1 MQNLH
6 TTTDRVGRSGGMG
19 YVTDSETVRRGVM
32 TEIPGLEERI
42 DPQVMVPD
50 LQSGDRIGA
59 IKELVDR
66 MHQAGW
72 VDDSLSFL
80 QSVLVREDLE
90 STVVTE
96 GVAFPHARCHAVKRL
111 GAAVGV
117 SRQGV
122 RFGDQGE
129 PVHVVCLLG
138 VPTSNSDDYLPL
150 LARVSQTFDDRA
162 FQSCLMACS
171 SSEHM
176 YRTIRAAL
184 QPLIMQN
191 PSRR

>member
-1 MQNLH
+1 MASLAPGRTMQYLH
-6 TTTDRVGRSGGMG
+6 KVYQGVVWMG
-19 YVTDSETVRRGVM
+19 YDSFNEAYLAGISASTV
-32 TEIPGLEERI
+32 GLKDRI

-50 LQSGDRIGA
+50 LKSGDRIGA

-66 MHQAGW
+66 MHLAGW

-122 RFGDQGE
+122 RFGGQGE

-138 VPTSNSDDYLPL
+138 VPTSNSDAYLPL
-150 LARVSQTFDDRA
+150 LAHVSQTFDDRA
-162 FQSCLMACS
+162 FTECLLECS

-184 QPLIMQN
+184 
-191 PSRR
+191 

>member
-1 MQNLH
+1 MI
-6 TTTDRVGRSGGMG
+6 RKAFGPKPEM
-19 YVTDSETVRRGVM
+19 TVA
-32 TEIPGLEERI
+32 TELIDRI
-42 DPQVMVPD
+42 DPQLMVPN
-50 LQSGDRIGA
+50 LQSGDRLGA

-66 MHQAGW
+66 MHEAGW

-96 GVAFPHARCHAVKRL
+96 GVAFPHARSHAVKRL

-138 VPTSNSDDYLPL
+138 APTGNSDDYLPL

-162 FQSCLMACS
+162 FQECLLECS

-176 YRTIRAAL
+176 YRAIRAAL
-184 QPLIMQN
+184 
-191 PSRR
+191 

>member
-1 MQNLH
+1 
-6 TTTDRVGRSGGMG
+6 MG
-19 YVTDSETVRRGVM
+19 YDSFNEAYLAGISASTV
-32 TEIPGLEERI
+32 GLKDRI

-50 LQSGDRIGA
+50 LKSGDRIGA

-66 MHQAGW
+66 MHLAGW

-122 RFGDQGE
+122 RFGGQGE

-138 VPTSNSDDYLPL
+138 VPTSNSDAYLPL
-150 LARVSQTFDDRA
+150 LAHVSQTFDDRA
-162 FQSCLMACS
+162 FTECLLECS

-184 QPLIMQN
+184 
-191 PSRR
+191 

>member
-1 MQNLH
+1 
-6 TTTDRVGRSGGMG
+6 MG
-19 YVTDSETVRRGVM
+19 YGSHTDQ
-32 TEIPGLEERI
+32 LEVARPAVHVAQLKDRI
-42 DPQVMVPD
+42 APQLMVPE
-50 LQSGDRIGA
+50 LKSEDRMGA

-72 VDDSLSFL
+72 VEDSLSFL

-96 GVAFPHARCHAVKRL
+96 GVAFPHARSHAVRRL

-117 SRQGV
+117 SRKGV

-138 VPTSNSDDYLPL
+138 VPTHNASDYLPL
-150 LARVSQTFDDRA
+150 LARVSQTFDDRE
-162 FQSCLMACS
+162 FQACLLGCS
-171 SSEHM
+171 SSEQL
-176 YRTIRAAL
+176 YEKIRAAL
-184 QPLIMQN
+184 
-191 PSRR
+191 

>member
-1 MQNLH
+1 MRGLDESPTRMKENGCNSC
-6 TTTDRVGRSGGMG
+6 TDNGWMG
-19 YVTDSETVRRGVM
+19 YDFIRKQGTGNEM
-32 TEIPGLEERI
+32 TMVAAVGLEERI
-42 DPQVMVPD
+42 DPQLMVPD
-50 LQSGDRIGA
+50 LKSNDRLGA

-72 VDDSLSFL
+72 VGDSLSFL

-90 STVVTE
+90 TTVVTK
-96 GVAFPHARCHAVKRL
+96 GVAFPHARSHAVKRL

-117 SRQGV
+117 SRDGV

-138 VPTSNSDDYLPL
+138 VPASNSDDYLPL
-150 LARVSQTFDDRA
+150 LARVSQTFDDQA
-162 FQSCLMACS
+162 FQVCLMECS

-184 QPLIMQN
+184 
-191 PSRR
+191 

>member
-1 MQNLH
+1 MA
-6 TTTDRVGRSGGMG
+6 TATDQ
-19 YVTDSETVRRGVM
+19 
-32 TEIPGLEERI
+32 LESRI

-50 LQSGDRIGA
+50 LQSTDRIGA

-90 STVVTE
+90 STMVTE
-96 GVAFPHARCHAVKRL
+96 GVAFPHARSHAVKRL
-111 GAAVGV
+111 GAAIGL
-117 SRQGV
+117 SRRGV

-138 VPTSNSDDYLPL
+138 VPTSSSDAYLPL
-150 LARVSQTFDDRA
+150 LARVSQTFDDRQ
-162 FQSCLMACS
+162 FQALLLECS
-171 SSEHM
+171 TSEQLYH
-176 YRTIRAAL
+176 TIRAAL
-184 QPLIMQN
+184 
-191 PSRR
+191 